1 MFHFFLIVGQA
12 VLLQPI
18 FSVKLW
24 TLFKR
29 QCRILSGKWQLK
41 TWFDFLKGRIKRMCN
56 VSMITKTIIDQCYL
70 ILFFIFRKGVRFS
83 FITFSSD
90 VATETILKLTGDRY
104 IWSSLIVGT
113 VINNIPECILSFECF
128 FLPIDIIV
136 VTSMQI
142 TGGIEAFNS

>member
-1 MFHFFLIVGQA
+1 
-12 VLLQPI
+12 
-18 FSVKLW
+18 
-24 TLFKR
+24 
-29 QCRILSGKWQLK
+29 
-41 TWFDFLKGRIKRMCN
+41 
-56 VSMITKTIIDQCYL
+56 MITKTIIDQCYL